1 MVELLIVNELEFDII
16 SFFNVTKSFGIQSA
30 CILDSRVDLLTDP
43 GKNIKNIGVSSNLIG
58 SLDLGPLFT
67 RGVPK

>member
-1 MVELLIVNELEFDII
+1 MVKLLIVIELEFDII
-16 SFFNVTKSFGIQSA
+16 SFSNVTKSSGIQSA
-30 CILDSRVDLLTDP
+30 CILDSKVDLLIDP
-43 GKNIKNIGVSSNLIG
+43 GKDIKNIGVSNNLIG